1 MEEELFSVGVITNA
15 HGVHGE
21 FKVYP
26 TTDDAKRFKKLK
38 EVLLETKTG
47 NELKHVQSVKF
58 FKQFVILKLEGI
70 DSMDDAEK
78 IKHADLMVKRKD
90 AVACEEDEYY
100 IADLIG
106 ISVFSD
112 DGEKIGVLKDVY
124 SSSANDVY
132 EVLRDDGKSV
142 LLPAIHDC
150 ILDVDIKGGKMTV
163 HITEG
168 LM

>member
-1 MEEELFSVGVITNA
+1 MEDLLQVGAITRT
-15 HGVHGE
+15 HGINGE
-21 FKVYP
+21 VKVFP
-26 TTDDAKRFKKLK
+26 MTDDNRRFKKLK
-38 EVLLETKTG
+38 RAFIEHNNEFVEVYCE
-47 NELKHVQSVKF
+47 SAKF

-70 DSMDDAEK
+70 DSMDEAEK
-78 IKHADLMVKRKD
+78 LKNVELWVSRED

-106 ISVFSD
+106 LEVFADS
-112 DGEKIGVLKDVY
+112 GEKVGILKDVF

-132 EVLRDDGKSV
+132 EVISDEGKSV
-142 LLPAIHDC
+142 LLPAIHEC

>member
-1 MEEELFSVGVITNA
+1 MQDYLRVGVVTQT
-15 HGVHGE
+15 HGVRGE
-21 FKVYP
+21 FKVFP
-26 TTDDAKRFKKLK
+26 TTDDVNRFKKLK
-38 EVLLETKTG
+38 KVFVSISS
-47 NELKHVQSVKF
+47 ELVKKKVESVKF
-58 FKQFVILKLEGI
+58 FKQFVILKLEGV
-70 DSMDDAEK
+70 DSMDEAEK
-78 IKHADLMVKRKD
+78 LKNVELWVSRED

-106 ISVFSD
+106 LEVFADS
-112 DGEKIGVLKDVY
+112 GEKVGILKDVF

-132 EVLRDDGKSV
+132 EVINDEGKSV

>member
-1 MEEELFSVGVITNA
+1 MQDYLRVGVVTQT
-15 HGVHGE
+15 HGVRGE
-21 FKVYP
+21 FKVFP
-26 TTDDAKRFKKLK
+26 TTDDVNRFKKLK
-38 EVLLETKTG
+38 KVFVSISSEMTEKNVE
-47 NELKHVQSVKF
+47 SVKF

-78 IKHADLMVKRKD
+78 IKNADLMVTRKD

-106 ISVFSD
+106 IEVFSD

-142 LLPAIHDC
+142 LLPAVHDC